1 MLCIIYKFIYFL
13 MLPKSLYSI
22 NDREYLITLLI
33 VAESYVL
40 DYLSKEENTMERIIH
55 PQSGETGFFCTPAE
69 KGIIDAILMN
79 FISSS
84 KSGDDL
90 LEQ

>member
-1 MLCIIYKFIYFL
+1 MDKIL
-13 MLPKSLYSI
+13 
-22 NDREYLITLLI
+22 
-33 VAESYVL
+33 
-40 DYLSKEENTMERIIH
+40 H
-55 PQSGETGFFCTPAE
+55 PVTGETGFFCTPTE